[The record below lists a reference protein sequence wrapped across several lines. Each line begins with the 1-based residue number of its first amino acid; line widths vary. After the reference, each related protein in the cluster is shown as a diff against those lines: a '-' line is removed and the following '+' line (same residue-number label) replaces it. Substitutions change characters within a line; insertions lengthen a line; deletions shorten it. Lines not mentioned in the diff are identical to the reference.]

1 MSFIVVHS
9 AEEWAARIGRDSRTV
24 MAIGNFDG
32 VHCGHRRILERVVE
46 RARRDNCIS
55 AALTFSPHPLR
66 VLRPEA
72 APPLIETLSQR
83 LTRMEGL
90 GLDAVFVMAFELA
103 LAAMPPEKFVEHI
116 LGNTLHAKVV
126 LVGEN
131 FRFGHR
137 QAGDVQTLRQLGREF
152 DFEVECAPPVIVR
165 GTIASSSAIRAAVS
179 AGNMSRAA
187 RLLGRPFSLAGEVR
201 TGTGTG
207 RRFVFPTLNLA
218 TEQELLP
225 ARGVYATET
234 IVRERC
240 YRAATNVGV
249 RPTFDGTHLSIESQL
264 FDFSEEITAGSLEV
278 RFWHRLRSEQ
288 KFSAPEALR
297 NQIQRD
303 LAATRSFFARLDAA
317 RRIARRAVKL

>member
-9 AEEWAARIGRDSRTV
+9 AEEWAARIGDSRTV
-24 MAIGNFDG
+24 MTIGNFDG
-32 VHCGHRRILERVVE
+32 VHCGHRKILERVVE
-46 RARRDNCIS
+46 RARRENCLS

-66 VLRPEA
+66 LLRPEA

-90 GLDAVFVMAFELA
+90 GLDAVFVMTFDMA
-103 LAAMPPEKFVEHI
+103 LAAMPPEKFVERI
-116 LGNTLHAKVV
+116 LVNALHAKVV

-137 QAGDVQTLRQLGREF
+137 QAGDVQTLKKLGREF

-165 GTIASSSAIRAAVS
+165 GAIVSSSAIRAAVS

-187 RLLGRPFSLAGEVR
+187 RLLGRAFSLAGEVR

-207 RRFVFPTLNLA
+207 RLFVFPTLNLA
-218 TEQELLP
+218 TEQQLLP
-225 ARGVYATET
+225 ARGVYTTEA
-234 IVRERC
+234 IVRGRC
-240 YRAATNVGV
+240 CRAATNVGV
-249 RPTFDGTHLSIESQL
+249 RPTFDGTRLSIESHL
-264 FDFSEEITAGSLEV
+264 FDFSEEITAGPLEV

-288 KFSAPEALR
+288 KFSGPEALR
-297 NQIQRD
+297 GQIQRD
-303 LAATRSFFARLDAA
+303 LAATRSFFVRLDAA
-317 RRIARRAVKL
+317 SRITGRSARI